1 MTKLFSIVKLVEKS
15 QKNFLVI
22 LVEKSPL
29 RRAGKW
35 IKQYQQLHILLKPE
49 PNFEGKEISSIHREL
64 KVIIII
70 LR

>member
-1 MTKLFSIVKLVEKS
+1 MTKLFNIVKLVEKS
-15 QKNFLVI
+15 QKNFSVI

-49 PNFEGKEISSIHREL
+49 PNFEGKEIS
-64 KVIIII
+64 
-70 LR
+70 